1 MLNVG
6 WDLVFTIINLVVLY
20 LAMKKF
26 LIGPVTGIM
35 EKRRQMI
42 EGGLETARKKEEEA
56 LALKNQYE
64 EALGA
69 AREESM
75 QILENSRKTAKKEE
89 ERILREADKK
99 AKELLEKN
107 RLAMEVQKEQM
118 MGEMQSE
125 VARLAMTAAAKVLG
139 QENSSLNDKK
149 LYDQFLSKAGESY
162 DTENV

>member
-1 MLNVG
+1 
-6 WDLVFTIINLVVLY
+6 
-20 LAMKKF
+20 
-26 LIGPVTGIM
+26 
-35 EKRRQMI
+35 
-42 EGGLETARKKEEEA
+42 
-56 LALKNQYE
+56 
-64 EALGA
+64 
-69 AREESM
+69 M
-75 QILENSRKTAKKEE
+75 QILENSRKTTKKEE
-89 ERILREADKK
+89 ERILREANKK